1 MEFIFDFAAQNEGLL
16 KWAITM
22 SHVLCNYTVYLGN
35 GRRWAQC
42 DCGSAVTTS
51 VVLGLTISVPDL
63 LCISCVAYMIKSSDN
78 WLYFKSGVRVRRP
91 HVLLQN
97 TSTTHNYFVVCR
109 NVVVGIEQGCSLG
122 LDVSVSRRSRDVPYV
137 SSRLVSEEFSN
148 VSVSSRSRP

>member
-1 MEFIFDFAAQNEGLL
+1 M

-63 LCISCVAYMIKSSDN
+63 LCISCVGLYGKIFGQLALFQIWGPRPSSTRSPSKYDYN
-78 WLYFKSGVRVRRP
+78 
-91 HVLLQN
+91 N
-97 TSTTHNYFVVCR
+97 TQFIFVVCR
-109 NVVVGIEQGCSLG
+109 NVVVGIEQSLIVF
-122 LDVSVSRRSRDVPYV
+122 LHRKTT
-137 SSRLVSEEFSN
+137 
-148 VSVSSRSRP
+148 SRPFKLTSEMELFFT